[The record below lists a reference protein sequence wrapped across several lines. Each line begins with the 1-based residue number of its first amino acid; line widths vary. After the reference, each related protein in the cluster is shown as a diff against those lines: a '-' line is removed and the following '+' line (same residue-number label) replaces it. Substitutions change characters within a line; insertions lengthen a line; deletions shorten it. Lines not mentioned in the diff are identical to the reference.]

1 MYSQNIIPRWGS
13 ANQLREASLS
23 LLRACAITCYYSATS
38 SRSVKSNIHA
48 THRLLLQVRA
58 PVLLRSCPYMYTD
71 TCLSGRDTRDM
82 RVRKRERGRKG
93 ERGIKRTHSPLRP
106 LILTEGDGVCT
117 VAPTGYG
124 FGGESKTPTT
134 LVQQQC
140 LPVRWVN
147 RLLTLT
153 DAGRHYL
160 HSRNRSIKATHTRT
174 RAKSSRCIV
183 HSNTIIA
190 PLSR

>member
-117 VAPTGYG
+117 VRGCADGLRFRG
-124 FGGESKTPTT
+124 RVKD
-134 LVQQQC
+134 
-140 LPVRWVN
+140 
-147 RLLTLT
+147 T
-153 DAGRHYL
+153 DHT
-160 HSRNRSIKATHTRT
+160 SAT
-174 RAKSSRCIV
+174 AMPPGQV
-183 HSNTIIA
+183 G
-190 PLSR
+190 